1 MIQISPLNQFS
12 IIATARARDKDDRSD
27 GVGRI
32 EEVVMYRCPACRD
45 LHEFEDEAADCCKPK
60 APPQS
65 WATCPVCGEHHRTHR
80 DAADCCL
87 WKDLDA
93 YARMAIAD
101 AVEAG
106 SDWITELGLIEK
118 VGAVKMDA

>member
-1 MIQISPLNQFS
+1 MIQLSPLNQFS
-12 IIATARARDKDDRSD
+12 IIAAARARDKDDH
-27 GVGRI
+27 GAAVGCI
-32 EEVVMYRCPACRD
+32 EEVAMYRCPECKE
-45 LHEFEDEAADCCKPK
+45 LHEWPEDARDCCEPA
-60 APPQS
+60 APPQPC
-65 WATCPVCGEHHRTHR
+65 ATCPVCGENHRTHR

-118 VGAVKMDA
+118 AGAVKMDA